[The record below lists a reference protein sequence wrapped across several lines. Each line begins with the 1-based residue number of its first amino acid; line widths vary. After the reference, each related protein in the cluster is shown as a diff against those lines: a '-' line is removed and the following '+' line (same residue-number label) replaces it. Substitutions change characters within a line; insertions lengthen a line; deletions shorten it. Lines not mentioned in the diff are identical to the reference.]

1 MRMKQSYL
9 QKIKE
14 GRRRNIN
21 QKTSVGG
28 QLRQQPQISI
38 SLSFTSS
45 RTPSTVVV
53 LVQNQCRSLLQS
65 PYYFSCCTSTFFQ
78 WDTVEFLIS
87 INIPLLISMSQL
99 LMQNSIQHTHF
110 CKKMLI
116 QAYILNQDQGKVESQ
131 QYPSFYLRQSLQV
144 SG

>member
-28 QLRQQPQISI
+28 QLRKQPQMSI
-38 SLSFTSS
+38 SLSFTSR
-45 RTPSTVVV
+45 RTPSTQQWFSCRTSAGASYSRHIILVVV
-53 LVQNQCRSLLQS
+53 QA
-65 PYYFSCCTSTFFQ
+65 FFFQ
-78 WDTVEFLIS
+78 WDTVEFFIS
-87 INIPLLISMSQL
+87 INIPLILISMSQVL
-99 LMQNSIQHTHF
+99 SQLNLDHIKMQNSIQHTHF

-116 QAYILNQDQGKVESQ
+116 QAYILNQD
-131 QYPSFYLRQSLQV
+131 
-144 SG
+144 